1 MRTLLF
7 LFALAG
13 AVHAQ
18 DDQSKQD
25 LADTLKGLNEVEGK
39 LEEELAGLQ
48 QRRAEETRVTIDAT
62 FYTHYSYSMEK
73 ADDDRNAFEV
83 TRGYFTGSLHLEN
96 DWSARLT
103 LETRRDDTAHTH
115 PPGTVPDDPPD
126 DSELEIFYK
135 YAYAEYGGFA
145 DASITGG
152 LIKTPWVGLDE
163 DLWGYRMQGSVFSAR
178 EGYLTSA
185 DLGIGFRRDLFENYG
200 EYHVAIVN
208 GEGFRNPEAAGAAGK
223 FKAAQARITIVPRPD
238 DPFLT
243 GLKIHQFIDVGQ
255 YASGELRVREL
266 FAVTFHTEYYRVG
279 LQYLWAK
286 DPEYRMSSVHPS
298 LSTTPSTREETAN
311 GFNIWGHLS
320 LGMFG
325 APEEFAVVGRFDQL
339 DPSDKIAR
347 DSHYRGIL
355 GVSYR
360 ASKNTLFLLDWERT
374 VYEEADG
381 RADESTLF
389 LHFELKL

>member
-1 MRTLLF
+1 MKTLLF

-25 LADTLKGLNEVEGK
+25 LADTLKDLNEVGGK

-48 QRRAEETRVTIDAT
+48 ERRAEETRVTIGAT
-62 FYTHYSYSMEK
+62 FYTNYSISMED
-73 ADDDRNAFEV
+73 ADEDRNAFEV
-83 TRGYFTGSLHLEN
+83 SRAYFTANMDLED

-103 LETRRDDTAHTH
+103 LETRRNDAA
-115 PPGTVPDDPPD
+115 G
-126 DSELEIFYK
+126 DSELEVYYK

-152 LIKTPWVGLDE
+152 QIKTPWVPFDE
-163 DLWGYRMQGSVFSAR
+163 GLWGYRMEGEVFTAR
-178 EGYLTSA
+178 EGYLSSA
-185 DLGIGFRRDLFENYG
+185 DLGISFRRDLFENYG
-200 EYHVAIVN
+200 EYHVAILN
-208 GEGFRNPEAAGAAGK
+208 GEGTRNPERAGAAGK
-223 FKAAQARITIVPRPD
+223 FKSLQARITVVPFPD

-255 YASGELRVREL
+255 YASDEQRLREL
-266 FAVTFHTEYYRVG
+266 LAVTFHTEHYRVG
-279 LQYLWAK
+279 LQYLWAR
-286 DPEYRMSSVHPS
+286 DPEYRMASVHPS
-298 LSTTPSTREETAN
+298 LSTTPSTREQTGQ
-311 GFNIWGHLS
+311 GFSLWGHLG
-320 LGMFG
+320 LGVFG
-325 APEEFAVVGRFDQL
+325 GPEELAVVGRFDQL
-339 DPSDKIAR
+339 DPSEKISQ
-347 DSHYRGIL
+347 DSHARGII

-374 VYEEADG
+374 VYEETDG
-381 RADESTLF
+381 RADESILF